1 MAASARWSGG
11 GFHFELKDDG
21 GHPATS
27 DEGPPLGAG
36 DGMTPANLLLAA
48 LCACTGITAVSLLR
62 KMKQPLTALTVR
74 AQGDRQKDWPKAFTE
89 IRLIYEIA
97 GDGPFDDAL
106 VRKATHLATKR
117 YCAVGGTIELGTGGC
132 RILFDHHIVAA

>member
-21 GHPATS
+21 GHTAAS

-36 DGMTPANLLLAA
+36 DGMSPANLLLAA

-62 KMKQPLTALTVR
+62 KMKQPLTALTVT
-74 AQGDRQKDWPKAFTE
+74 AEGDRQSDWPKAFTE
-89 IRLIYEIA
+89 IRLVYELS
-97 GDGPFDDAL
+97 GEGSFDDAL
-106 VRKATHLATKR
+106 VRKAIRLATKR
-117 YCAVGGTIELGTGGC
+117 YCAVGGTIELGKGGC
-132 RILFDHHIVAA
+132 EIRFSHRIV

>member
-21 GHPATS
+21 GHTATS

-48 LCACTGITAVSLLR
+48 LCACTGITAVSLLK
-62 KMKQPLTALTVR
+62 KMKQPLTALTVT
-74 AQGDRQKDWPKAFTE
+74 AQGDRQQGWSNASTE
-89 IRLIYEIA
+89 IRLIYELA
-97 GDGPFDDAL
+97 GAGPFACTL
-106 VRKATHLATKR
+106 VPKATHLDTKR
-117 YCAVGGTIELGTGGC
+117 
-132 RILFDHHIVAA
+132 